1 MHFKPKPPHIATI
14 TAIAFTALAGLPGLA
29 LGQNTSTPGTAAP
42 PANSRSVATTDEQ
55 TVKTFAVALAE
66 VQDVQIEYIEKI
78 KATNEPAVTSQLQN
92 EARSKMIQA
101 VETKGFS
108 VEQYNSLAQQM
119 QSDPSFRQKVE
130 RAMQK

>member
-1 MHFKPKPPHIATI
+1 MHFKSSTVRSSTMVA
-14 TAIAFTALAGLPGLA
+14 AVFTALTGFSGLA
-29 LGQNTSTPGTAAP
+29 SGQNSTPGTPAP
-42 PANSRSVATTDEQ
+42 TPPSQAVGQIDER
-55 TVKTFAVALAE
+55 TIKTFAVALAA

-108 VEQYNSLAQQM
+108 VDQYNSLAQQM
-119 QSDPSFRQKVE
+119 QSDPSFRQRVE
-130 RAMQK
+130 RAMQN